1 MQRHG
6 SRAAASALPRTL
18 GHKIEMKLVELEV
31 FSEAPNHAV
40 VRPSGRHFPGSV
52 IQGDSLSIL
61 CREAKEIA
69 EQVRS
74 LDLKDKEFL
83 YLVQEHQ
90 EKLLDRLLHYQQ
102 VLVEHGISLPYSVL
116 AQESDLVVLVKE
128 PPDGQ
133 S

>member
-1 MQRHG
+1 
-6 SRAAASALPRTL
+6 
-18 GHKIEMKLVELEV
+18 MKLVELEV

-116 AQESDLVVLVKE
+116 AQESDFVVLVKE